1 MRIAL
6 LFVGTAVVLA
16 ACGPTKPARDK
27 AYFTAHV
34 QERAQALSDCRNNP
48 GQLGA
53 TPDCVNA
60 IQSDAEAE
68 HYRVFHPA
76 APPPPG
82 VTNAGHL

>member
-1 MRIAL
+1 MRVAL
-6 LFVGTAVVLA
+6 ILVGSALVLA
-16 ACGPTKPARDK
+16 ACGPAKPTRDK
-27 AYFTAHV
+27 AYFTAHT

-60 IQSDAEAE
+60 IQSDADAE
-68 HYRVFHPA
+68 HDRVFRPA
-76 APPPPG
+76 APPQPG